1 MGITTTFAKMIFW
14 GVSHQFGFSGQKKSQ
29 KLAPNSHFKILAMS
43 KLLPIHNYFMNNL
56 SNSPNKKARRMLCL
70 VRSLFPINLAPRAK
84 RSHRNWP
91 QTVICQLASTNEQH
105 ADHRQ
110 ITRIQNVFFTFLTL
124 FKTFLLE
131 DQTAASSKQSPL
143 FY

>member
-1 MGITTTFAKMIFW
+1 
-14 GVSHQFGFSGQKKSQ
+14 
-29 KLAPNSHFKILAMS
+29 
-43 KLLPIHNYFMNNL
+43 
-56 SNSPNKKARRMLCL
+56 MLCL

-131 DQTAASSKQSPL
+131 DQTAASNKQSPL

>member
-1 MGITTTFAKMIFW
+1 
-14 GVSHQFGFSGQKKSQ
+14 
-29 KLAPNSHFKILAMS
+29 
-43 KLLPIHNYFMNNL
+43 
-56 SNSPNKKARRMLCL
+56 MLCL

-124 FKTFLLE
+124 FKIFLLG
-131 DQTAASSKQSPL
+131 DRQLLQINKAHCFISAISKRTL
-143 FY
+143 VTYIN